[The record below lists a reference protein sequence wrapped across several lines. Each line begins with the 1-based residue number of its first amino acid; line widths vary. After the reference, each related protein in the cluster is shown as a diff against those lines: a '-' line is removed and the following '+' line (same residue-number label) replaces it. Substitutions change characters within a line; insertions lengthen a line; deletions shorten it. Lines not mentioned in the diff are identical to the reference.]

1 MRRFLVPIVIVP
13 LASVA
18 SLSASG
24 GDPFMVYQPPIA
36 GAALASQDFTNLP
49 AYSCSCLDDFT
60 ITEPL
65 AFATLRIFGLEESAD
80 GASLNLDVRAR
91 ILLGPDLEAPTVAV
105 LHGSQVGEDLVFDLE
120 GLVLGAGTYWLSA
133 QVIRPFIPSQQWL
146 WSVSATVN
154 GAEAVFHNPG
164 GGFDLGTAPFP
175 ISVLEDGMHDMA
187 FRLEAVPAPG
197 VLAAFAMAGLA
208 ARRRLS

>member
-13 LASVA
+13 LAAAA
-18 SLSASG
+18 SGVASG
-24 GDPFMVYQPPIA
+24 GAPFVVEQPPIE

-49 AYSCSCLDDFT
+49 AFSCWCLDDLT
-60 ITEPL
+60 ITEPM

-91 ILLGPDLEAPTVAV
+91 ILLGPDLGSTTVAA
-105 LHGSQVGEDLVFDLE
+105 LYGTQVGEDLVFDLE
-120 GLVLGAGTYWLSA
+120 GLFLGAGTYWIAA
-133 QVIRPFIPSQQWL
+133 QVVRPYVPSQQWL
-146 WSVSATVN
+146 WRVSGTVN

-164 GGFDLGTAPFP
+164 GGFGYGTAPFP
-175 ISVLEDGMHDMA
+175 ISFLEDGMHDMA

-208 ARRRLS
+208 ARRRRT